1 MHTSPRRRAPSLRKQ
16 NRRSPTVAPF
26 RARNVTSRHEC
37 HSRAVSSETRA
48 VPARHS
54 ELRVPLCLMGGRA
67 DEDENG
73 NPPSEVPRA
82 LARYREARLR
92 RAAGSRRLRVVSE
105 RRSTVPRVTSDV
117 YADDRDDSARGTGWT
132 SSAFANMRIAGRLD
146 EDASDGSSSEEDD
159 DAYAVFGRA
168 TIKAQSEALRDVG
181 GVGGHQRPVAR
192 TDEHPHERIDDRENR
207 PKTTPR
213 EPRRKRSV
221 GHHLE

>member
-73 NPPSEVPRA
+73 NPPAEVPRA

-92 RAAGSRRLRVVSE
+92 RAAESRRLRVVSE
-105 RRSTVPRVTSDV
+105 STEPRDSSDGE
-117 YADDRDDSARGTGWT
+117 ADERDESERGTGWT
-132 SSAFANMRIAGRLD
+132 SSAFANMRIGGRLD
-146 EDASDGSSSEEDD
+146 EDASDGYSSEEDD

-168 TIKAQSEALRDVG
+168 TMKAQSDALREVG
-181 GVGGHQRPVAR
+181 GVRGGIRGPWRGRMNIRTKESSAGR
-192 TDEHPHERIDDRENR
+192 TDRR
-207 PKTTPR
+207 TPLANLGGNVPPVTIP
-213 EPRRKRSV
+213 E
-221 GHHLE
+221 

>member
-1 MHTSPRRRAPSLRKQ
+1 VR
-16 NRRSPTVAPF
+16 
-26 RARNVTSRHEC
+26 
-37 HSRAVSSETRA
+37 
-48 VPARHS
+48 
-54 ELRVPLCLMGGRA
+54 LCLMGGRA

-92 RAAGSRRLRVVSE
+92 RAAESRRLRVVSE

-181 GVGGHQRPVAR
+181 GVRGGIRGPWRGRMNIRTKESTTER
-192 TDEHPHERIDDRENR
+192 TDRR
-207 PKTTPR
+207 PPLANLGGNV
-213 EPRRKRSV
+213 PSV
-221 GHHLE
+221 TIFE